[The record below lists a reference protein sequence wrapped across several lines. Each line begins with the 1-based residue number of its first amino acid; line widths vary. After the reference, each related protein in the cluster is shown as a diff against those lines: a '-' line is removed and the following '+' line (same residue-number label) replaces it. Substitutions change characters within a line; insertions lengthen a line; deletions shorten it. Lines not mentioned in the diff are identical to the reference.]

1 MKKVKVS
8 IDNKNYFFI
17 EFNIISVKIICLVI
31 KNVYH

>member
-17 EFNIISVKIICLVI
+17 VVSFFTIAQGRN
-31 KNVYH
+31 N